1 MKQIEEL
8 SRELGGIQQVSH
20 FPPPR
25 DFIRRDCCSAVSAE
39 SVCDRR
45 VSEFALRFGI
55 RPRQA
60 YAYMK
65 RYKGMEHFHNY
76 YGILHTQS
84 FSDTVEVLAQ
94 VCQNNGGGLR

>member
-1 MKQIEEL
+1 MAREERNIIGYTVGL
-8 SRELGGIQQVSH
+8 I
-20 FPPPR
+20 
-25 DFIRRDCCSAVSAE
+25 
-39 SVCDRR
+39 
-45 VSEFALRFGI
+45 SEFALRFGI

>member
-1 MKQIEEL
+1 MAREERNIIGYTVGL
-8 SRELGGIQQVSH
+8 
-20 FPPPR
+20 
-25 DFIRRDCCSAVSAE
+25 
-39 SVCDRR
+39 
-45 VSEFALRFGI
+45 VSEFAQRFGI